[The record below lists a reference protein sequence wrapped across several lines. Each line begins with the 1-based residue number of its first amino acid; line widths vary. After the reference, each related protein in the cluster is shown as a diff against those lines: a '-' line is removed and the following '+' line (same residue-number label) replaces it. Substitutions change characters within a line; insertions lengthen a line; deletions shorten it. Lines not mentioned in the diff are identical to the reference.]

1 MDKLINYIKSNKTK
15 SAIISILI
23 IAFVVWLIW
32 SNTTIEENSYVI
44 YDEQIPTSFDGFKI
58 AHVSDLHNAEFGQN
72 NAQLLNILDN
82 ANPDIIVITGDT
94 IDYFHTNTEVALNFI
109 EKAMKI
115 APCYYITGN
124 HEGWLGR
131 IAFSNFEDKMIAFG
145 VVVLHDESV
154 FWEKE
159 EEKIVLMGIDDPDYS
174 YGFSKTL
181 SKMATKEHFTILLS
195 HRPEY
200 FDEYVS
206 CGYDLVLSGH
216 AHGGQFRLPLIGGLL
231 APDQGWFPK
240 YDSGMYI
247 QENTTMIVSRGLGN
261 SVVPI
266 RINNRPEL
274 IIVELQSEE

>member
-1 MDKLINYIKSNKTK
+1 MKNMINYIKNNRNKSIIIAVFVLVSLVWLVWSN
-15 SAIISILI
+15 ISIEISRYTVCDELI
-23 IAFVVWLIW
+23 P
-32 SNTTIEENSYVI
+32 ST
-44 YDEQIPTSFDGFKI
+44 FDGFKI
-58 AHVSDLHNAEFGQN
+58 AQVSDLHNAEFGQN

-109 EKAMKI
+109 ERAMKI

-131 IAFSNFEDKMIAFG
+131 IAFSDFEDKMIAFG

-154 FWEKE
+154 FLEKE

-181 SKMATKEHFTILLS
+181 SKMETKEHFTILLS

-216 AHGGQFRLPLIGGLL
+216 AHGGQFRLPLIGGIL

-266 RINNRPEL
+266 GLTTLPNL
-274 IIVELQSEE
+274 